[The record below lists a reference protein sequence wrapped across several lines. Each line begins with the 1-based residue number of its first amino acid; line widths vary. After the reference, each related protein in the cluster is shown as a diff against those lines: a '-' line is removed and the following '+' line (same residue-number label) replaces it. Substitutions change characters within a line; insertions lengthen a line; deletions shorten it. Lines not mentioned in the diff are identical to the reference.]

1 MANLILVNASSTAD
15 VYLDSDRGDREN
27 TYAQWVIEGGA
38 TLAIDEADIRV
49 PFDRTIPQ
57 SLKEGIVTTTESA
70 LDALTRLD
78 VKNFVAEGLGLKY
91 YNTNSVLLK
100 ANRAVYAT
108 PATGF
113 IAYPSASGGAVTG
126 IVRQDATGST
136 TYVRVQTSGTTTVEL
151 GGTVAE
157 GDYLMSDTTGR
168 AITATSG
175 KASFGVAPSA
185 GAVNDT
191 KSVVLSFSTVA

>member
-1 MANLILVNASSTAD
+1 MANLILVNSSSSI
-15 VYLDSDRGDREN
+15 VRNLDSDRGDREN
-27 TYAQWVIEGGA
+27 TYAQWTIAGGG
-38 TLAIDEADIRV
+38 TLAIDEAEIRV
-49 PFDRTIPQ
+49 PFDKSIPQ
-57 SLKEGIVTTTESA
+57 ALKDGQVTTTESA

-108 PATGF
+108 PETGF
-113 IAYPSASGGAVTG
+113 IAYPSADGGTVTG

-136 TYVRVQTSGTTTVEL
+136 TYVRVQTSGSVTVEL
-151 GGTVAE
+151 GGTVAQ

-168 AITATSG
+168 AIVATSG
-175 KASFGVAPSA
+175 KKAFGVAPSA

-191 KSVVLSFSTVA
+191 KTVTLSFTTRP